1 MIFASTTRQA
11 SNHKF
16 IHSQSIHI
24 QHSTY
29 SIEIE
34 KKKKNPSLTTI
45 SAVFFKTMSARGR
58 RRPRDSLDS
67 ELNGVK
73 WLPTT
78 SSVNLTTE
86 RTPPQSDGVAVV
98 GGVLLRARVL
108 TSSSPV
114 SPESIVPSPE
124 SKKARRIADSRHVHD
139 EDKDDDDDD
148 DHAVVNAVDCV
159 LPVVADRATALEL
172 ERRSLELETKNL
184 DGPAW
189 QMTSSVRSAKRLAM
203 QRTSVLASTIGS
215 EPAPR
220 TNAHND
226 DSESSSSTASSSS
239 SSSSSSSGPV
249 IVSTIKPKRLRVRA
263 ANGDDD
269 DDDDEN
275 DGDNNDS
282 DKENADSY
290 SNAMITA
297 LTSVGVATSDADP
310 IRPLSTRDRLEQLA
324 ARKRQD
330 EQRRKESNYLTNLTE
345 AELPSFSSSFIVDDL
360 GTGVLHDSQLDDELP
375 PPPPP
380 PPPPEESQPVPLA
393 TKRVARRRR
402 RTAAPRNG
410 ADVPAAA
417 APTVFVD
424 VWTQASVERWPA
436 ALRRAW
442 RDRAVDPDAF
452 LMRHIDL
459 ELQGDGWCRA
469 ARGAWSFDE
478 RLALTNRVHEL
489 RDKRVRFANSWGL
502 LSKALLG
509 RTGADAK
516 LQFEQLMRAGVIRHR
531 EFEIDDSGAVQ
542 ETIEV
547 EDACDDRS
555 LRDVANENCLS
566 EQWHTAAGRALA
578 AQIDAWL
585 GADGGGGN
593 DDDLDNYFFAADDDG
608 DDDDEI
614 ATLMTK
620 VHGARWRWADDVDA
634 NLEDVPLA
642 HRMPSALMD
651 DEEASAHARAT
662 RPPQQRSLVAML
674 HGPTHSATTST
685 SLSLGRRALPIPRLP
700 VRHAAGAARPSSPS
714 AGAGGALDSESQ
726 PPLLIGAIRSD
737 LSLVYLPSGAHFWF
751 GVDRATA
758 DEAQRLFAELTAT
771 HIGVFA
777 KTRVCVRH
785 LIDAVARLALDDG
798 NEAAAVAAVH
808 VVSACVAR
816 CWPSV
821 LDDELRVQLVDLMR
835 ELLLT
840 LPGTGAGMQLGA
852 ATTALLRAHCLV
864 HSAAVEWLA
873 PLESA
878 SSSGGSFSLAVYAD
892 WLVRACVEC
901 GEARPEHL
909 DLRRAA
915 GPSAAPLPLLALWL
929 AVMRAF
935 TKPTSPALFWPLV
948 LAQLRELPGAGTEL
962 HVRERAWT
970 LLFVLLS
977 LDQFDASSA
986 ASRALTSQWAFVHE
1000 TLVARALRQSASAD
1014 GLAFF
1019 ATRDAAAA
1027 APESERRAAQQHY
1040 VDVLVH
1046 RCMQLAAL
1054 WPPQDALGG
1063 SSLLRVWAAFALHF
1077 ALAEPPFVDVSEFV
1091 CTRASWR
1098 AVLPPLCDAPL
1109 RFVTLA
1115 PFDFCAERVAAAV
1128 SRPWERVALL
1138 WVGAVCVHCPEL
1150 VAAEEQRRRV
1160 IADHIAVSDS
1170 DERWSAVRARDGPQC
1185 VKLVSRAAAE
1195 LARARLAHQHPLA
1208 LANAAAIVCVLA
1220 GLLPAADWAGSLL
1233 WAGRREPL
1241 ATLLAFDAPL
1251 PSSGAGDELALAV
1264 AAKHVAVRVC
1274 ELLCAHLQA
1283 TGSADGVR
1291 YLARLYRRFG
1301 AHLLAQL
1308 DALRRRVAAL
1318 NAERVALRA
1327 AAKQQFVQQ
1336 HQLLRQQQHAAA
1348 ARQSVK
1354 VIGGGAP
1361 TPALADDGATRAS
1374 EARID
1379 AELAQVAQHEV
1390 AATELLSH
1398 VVQSALVCLSRM
1410 RADAPLG
1417 ELALVADD
1425 GDGGG
1430 AQLLAVLT
1438 HSRPDLQAAGVALME
1453 AALTA
1458 ADSLR
1463 DAPAALAPF
1472 VAALDS
1478 GGVVE
1483 SLAMLVRG
1491 VIGRL
1496 SNQPRGGD
1504 DADVEA
1510 LRRAVRLLMRTRH
1523 LATDAAVGERVPL
1536 KSAHWFAHTNNW
1548 LPMSEATA
1556 AARQVSCSWPVRVAL
1571 LSAACELAR
1580 DAAFVRTHTAPLTGL
1595 WLRAVLEWPGGA
1607 TFDAAQLVALTRAI
1621 VAAAPEL
1628 PRAFAEAS
1636 DAELCDAVDFARGA
1650 PLVAALLTRW
1660 VSVPELRGVQSIWLA
1675 LAPTLDAIWRSQ
1687 RTPPSVAHVWTHIA
1701 SAAALLLRCER
1712 GAMPADVRAALLSY
1726 WTRATGGVA
1735 GSTSLSAPSE
1745 FYTPLGDAGAAGL
1758 SAVLQSFACA
1768 ELGGAQAVLWQR
1780 VALACVGEPSADER
1794 RRRRLLLCD
1803 ADELLFGAV
1812 ARAVRLSAAPSDW
1825 PAATY
1830 APFVSGDRQL
1840 QHRAADAVCQ
1850 AVANWLACPVA
1861 TAAGRNQWIGFQ
1873 RVMLALARALI
1884 SPISSPTRPELS
1896 RWAADSFATYRLTV
1910 AVAQLSRMC
1919 SPSEPATL
1927 QLATRCL
1934 YFFGLAVHYAVELL
1948 GASAP
1953 TDRIALLPFWRVVVR
1968 LAGATAL
1975 CMVRDV
1981 LAVVAR
1987 ELQHTFDIDWYLERD
2002 KHSSAQLAAVAE
2014 AAISASASIGASSS
2028 FVVNT
2033 RVSALPPI
2041 ELPRNKH
2048 WHAET
2053 SFDDPLE
2060 CVPYVTGMFAEFGRL
2075 QDDRVATTL
2084 SELAVDLERLA
2095 EDAAAHLAPNVVARL
2110 TSAARAAANGAA
2122 KARGFGIDE

>member
-1 MIFASTTRQA
+1 
-11 SNHKF
+11 
-16 IHSQSIHI
+16 
-24 QHSTY
+24 
-29 SIEIE
+29 
-34 KKKKNPSLTTI
+34 
-45 SAVFFKTMSARGR
+45 
-58 RRPRDSLDS
+58 
-67 ELNGVK
+67 
-73 WLPTT
+73 
-78 SSVNLTTE
+78 
-86 RTPPQSDGVAVV
+86 V

-124 SKKARRIADSRHVHD
+124 SKKARRIAEARHVHD
-139 EDKDDDDDD
+139 EEKTANGIFVDGDDDVDDDDEY
-148 DHAVVNAVDCV
+148 VNDNISHV
-159 LPVVADRATALEL
+159 VVATSAAVITSVAAATAPLTALEI

-189 QMTSSVRSAKRLAM
+189 QMTSNVRSAKRLAM
-203 QRTSVLASTIGS
+203 QRTTELASAIGS

-220 TNAHND
+220 AAMRAAD
-226 DSESSSSTASSSS
+226 DSESSTLSSSS
-239 SSSSSSSGPV
+239 SSSSSSSGPI
-249 IVSTIKPKRLRVRA
+249 IVSTVKPKRLRVRA
-263 ANGDDD
+263 NADDD
-269 DDDDEN
+269 DDDNDEN
-275 DGDNNDS
+275 THDDKTINTD
-282 DKENADSY
+282 DKENADAY
-290 SNAMITA
+290 SNAMTTA
-297 LTSVGVATSDADP
+297 LTSVSVMTSVDS
-310 IRPLSTRDRLEQLA
+310 IRPQSTRDRLELLA

-330 EQRRKESNYLTNLTE
+330 EQRRKVSNYLTNLTE

-360 GTGVLHDSQLDDELP
+360 GTGVLVDSQLEDNDEFP

-380 PPPPEESQPVPLA
+380 PPQEPLVP
-393 TKRVARRRR
+393 KRPARSRRRAPALGGSSVASA
-402 RTAAPRNG
+402 TAAP
-410 ADVPAAA
+410 
-417 APTVFVD
+417 TFVD
-424 VWTQASVERWPA
+424 VWTQASVEHWPA
-436 ALRRAW
+436 ALRHAW
-442 RDRAVDPDAF
+442 RDRLNDPDAF
-452 LMRHIDL
+452 LVRHIDL

-478 RLALTNRVHEL
+478 RLTLTTRVHEL

-502 LSKALLG
+502 LSKSLVG
-509 RTGADAK
+509 RTGAETK
-516 LQFEQLMRAGVIRHR
+516 LQFEHLVRAGVIRHS
-531 EFEIDDSGAVQ
+531 EFEIDESGAVQ

-547 EDACDDRS
+547 DDARDDRS
-555 LRDVANENCLS
+555 LRDLRNENCLS
-566 EQWHTAAGRALA
+566 EQWETVAGRALA
-578 AQIDAWL
+578 AQIDTWL
-585 GADGGGGN
+585 GTDVIVDDVDTNGFDN
-593 DDDLDNYFFAADDDG
+593 DFDID

-620 VHGARWRWADDVDA
+620 VHGARWRWADDVANGA

-651 DEEASAHARAT
+651 DEVEADARGARAP
-662 RPPQQRSLVAML
+662 RMQQRSLVAML

-700 VRHAAGAARPSSPS
+700 VRHAAAVVAQPSSPH
-714 AGAGGALDSESQ
+714 AGALDSEAQ

-737 LSLVYLPSGAHFWF
+737 LSLVYLPSDVQFGF
-751 GVDRATA
+751 GVDRAAA
-758 DEAQRLFAELTAT
+758 DEAQRLYHELTAT

-777 KTRVCVRH
+777 KTRVCVRY
-785 LIDAVARLALDDG
+785 LSNALTRLVTDDG
-798 NEAAAVAAVH
+798 NEAAAAMAVH

-816 CWPSV
+816 WPSV
-821 LDDELRVQLVDLMR
+821 LDDELRVQLSDLMR
-835 ELLLT
+835 ELLLA
-840 LPGTGAGMQLGA
+840 LPGAGAGMQIGA
-852 ATTALLRAHCLV
+852 TTTALLRVHCLA

-878 SSSGGSFSLAVYAD
+878 SNSASFSLSVYSD

-909 DLRRAA
+909 DLRRATA
-915 GPSAAPLPLLALWL
+915 STSSPLPLLGLWL

-948 LAQLRELPGAGTEL
+948 LAQLRELPGAGAEL

-977 LDQFDASSA
+977 LDQFDAGT
-986 ASRALTSQWAFVHE
+986 ASRALLSQWAFVQD
-1000 TLVARALRQSASAD
+1000 TLIVRALRQSASAD

-1019 ATRDAAAA
+1019 ATRDGAA
-1027 APESERRAAQQHY
+1027 APESERRAAQVHY
-1040 VDVLVH
+1040 ADVLVH
-1046 RCMQLAAL
+1046 RCMQLTAL

-1077 ALAEPPFVDVSEFV
+1077 ALAEPPFVDVSDFV

-1098 AVLPPLCDAPL
+1098 AVLPPLCDSPL

-1115 PFDFCAERVAAAV
+1115 PFDFCADRVAAAV

-1170 DERWSAVRARDGPQC
+1170 DERWAALRARDGPQC
-1185 VKLVSRAAAE
+1185 VKLVSRAASE

-1208 LANAAAIVCVLA
+1208 LANAATIVCVLA
-1220 GLLPAADWAGSLL
+1220 GLLPAADWVGSLL
-1233 WAGRREPL
+1233 FAGRREPL

-1251 PSSGAGDELALAV
+1251 PTSGNDALALAV

-1274 ELLCAHLQA
+1274 ELLCGHLQA
-1283 TGSADGVR
+1283 TSSVDGVR
-1291 YLARLYRRFG
+1291 YLARLYRRYG
-1301 AHLLAQL
+1301 AHLLTQL

-1318 NAERVALRA
+1318 NAERIALRA
-1327 AAKQQFVQQ
+1327 AAKQQLAQQ
-1336 HQLLRQQQHAAA
+1336 QQLMRQQQRATA
-1348 ARQSVK
+1348 ARQGVK

-1361 TPALADDGATRAS
+1361 TRVPDVDDAATQAS

-1379 AELAQVAQHEV
+1379 AELAQVALHEV
-1390 AATELLSH
+1390 ATTELLFH
-1398 VVQSALVCLSRM
+1398 LVQSALVCLSRM

-1417 ELALVADD
+1417 ELAFVADD

-1430 AQLLAVLT
+1430 AQLLATLT
-1438 HSRPDLQAAGVALME
+1438 HSRPELQMAGVALME
-1453 AALTA
+1453 AALA
-1458 ADSLR
+1458 AAESLR
-1463 DAPAALAPF
+1463 ATPAAIEAF
-1472 VAALDS
+1472 VSAFDS
-1478 GGVVE
+1478 SGVLE

-1504 DADVEA
+1504 DTDVDA
-1510 LRRAVRLLMRTRH
+1510 LRRTTRLLMRARQ
-1523 LATDAAVGERVPL
+1523 LATNAVGERAPL
-1536 KSAHWFAHTNNW
+1536 KSTHWFAHTNNW

-1556 AARQVSCSWPVRVAL
+1556 TARQVSCSWPVRVAL

-1580 DAAFVRTHTAPLTGL
+1580 DATFVRAHTVPLTGL
-1595 WLRAVLEWPGGA
+1595 WLRAVLEWPGSA
-1607 TFDAAQLVALTRAI
+1607 TYDAAELVTLTRAI
-1621 VAAAPEL
+1621 VATMPEL
-1628 PRAFAEAS
+1628 PRMYTDCS
-1636 DAELCDAVDFARGA
+1636 DADLCDSIDFARGA

-1660 VSVPELRGVQSIWLA
+1660 VSTPELRGVPSIWFA
-1675 LAPTLDAIWRSQ
+1675 VAPTLDAMWRSQ
-1687 RTPPSVAHVWTHIA
+1687 RVPPSVPHVWSHIA

-1712 GAMPADVRAALLSY
+1712 GAMPADVRTSLLGY
-1726 WTRATGGVA
+1726 WTRTASVIGA
-1735 GSTSLSAPSE
+1735 NSLVSSSMPSE
-1745 FYTPLGDAGAAGL
+1745 FYLPTGDAAPSL

-1768 ELGGAQAVLWQR
+1768 ELSGAQAVLWQR
-1780 VALACVGEPSADER
+1780 VALACSGEPSTDER
-1794 RRRRLLLCD
+1794 RRRRLMLCD
-1803 ADELLFGAV
+1803 ADEQLFVAV
-1812 ARAVRLSAAPSDW
+1812 ARSVRLSAAPSDW
-1825 PAATY
+1825 PAVAY

-1840 QHRAADAVCQ
+1840 QHRTADAVCQ

-1884 SPISSPTRPELS
+1884 TPISSPSRPELS
-1896 RWAADSFATYRLTV
+1896 RWPADSFATYRLTV

-1919 SPSEPATL
+1919 SVSEPATL
-1927 QLATRCL
+1927 QLSMRCL

-1948 GASAP
+1948 AASAP

-2002 KHSSAQLAAVAE
+2002 KHSSSQLAAVAE
-2014 AAISASASIGASSS
+2014 AAISASSSIGSSSS

-2033 RVSALPPI
+2033 RVAALPPI
-2041 ELPRNKH
+2041 ELPRTKH

-2053 SFDDPLE
+2053 SFDDQFE
-2060 CVPYVTGMFAEFGRL
+2060 FVPYVTGMFAEFGRL

-2084 SELAVDLERLA
+2084 SELAVDLDRLA
-2095 EDAAAHLAPNVVARL
+2095 EDATPHLAPGVVARL
-2110 TSAARAAANGAA
+2110 TSAARAASNGAS